1 MERVLE
7 CAFEVQEPGVCSK
20 VSLHGDPA
28 WASAPLIFRERGK
41 MGGGGRGGS
50 DAVDVAFAPFQGH
63 HALGESDLTLQRRQ
77 CVVVMWVGAAL
88 WWLLVQSTVARTR
101 EWQRLDRRI
110 VCVWGR

>member
-1 MERVLE
+1 
-7 CAFEVQEPGVCSK
+7 
-20 VSLHGDPA
+20 
-28 WASAPLIFRERGK
+28 

-50 DAVDVAFAPFQGH
+50 DAVDVAFVPFQGH

-110 VCVWGR
+110 VCVWGGGDTCGKVLLCLYIYIYIIYSTFTFF